1 MFSKL
6 TMLKKLHLH
15 DNQIKRL
22 LSGIFT
28 KLTRLKELQ
37 LHSNIKELS
46 IVFTEFSEMTKLKRL

>member
-1 MFSKL
+1 
-6 TMLKKLHLH
+6 MLKKLHLQ

-37 LHSNIKELS
+37 LHGNIKELS
-46 IVFTEFSEMTKLKRL
+46 IVFTEFSEMTKLKRLYL